1 MGKVNNKQ
9 DADAVKYMVGLM
21 VFLLTLIT
29 LYFLYIFVDKTFALF
44 IGVGLTI
51 VLIIFFAKRDT
62 MDTVKTTLEL
72 SNENNKAM
80 AEVEKYRQQAQIA
93 QLRAF
98 QEVLKGDNRVRVIE
112 QKQEVKMLDKQPDF
126 DRRLLTVN
134 DRLLL
139 TDSMIDDGDFRIVEE

>member
-1 MGKVNNKQ
+1 MSKKRDN
-9 DADAVKYMVGLM
+9 DAEAVKYISAFL
-21 VFLLTLIT
+21 VFLLFLIT

-51 VLIIFFAKRDT
+51 VLIIFFAKKDT
-62 MDTVKTTLEL
+62 MNTVKTTLEL

-80 AEVEKYRQQAQIA
+80 AEVEKYRQQAQIV
-93 QLRAF
+93 QLKTF
-98 QEVLKGDNRVRVIE
+98 QEVLKGDNRVRAIE
-112 QKQEVKMLDKQPDF
+112 QKQEVRVLDKQPDF

-139 TDSMIDDGDFRIVEE
+139 TDSTIDDGDFRIIEE